1 MKYRS
6 EIDGLRAVAVV
17 PVILFHAGLS
27 VLPGGFVGVDV
38 FFVISG
44 YLITTIL
51 IEDRR
56 KGSYSLAKFYERRA
70 RRILPA
76 LFLVMAACIPFALL
90 WMPPYELQTFARS
103 MAFASFFV
111 SNFHFLENV
120 RGYFTAANEYQPLLH
135 TWSLGVEEQFYLVF
149 PLLLGLVLK
158 GGKRVA
164 FGAIAVLAVLSLA
177 VAEWG
182 WRNHPAA
189 NFYFTPSRFWELMA
203 GALCALWLVDR
214 KVEGREIPAALGL
227 VMIGAAAVAYGAG
240 TPFPSVYTLLPVGGT
255 VLVILFA
262 GPGTVAGRL
271 LSLGPVVGIGLVSY
285 SAYLWHQPL
294 FAFARIRSFDP
305 PSDALMIVLA
315 GLSFVLAAL
324 TWRFVERPFRQ
335 RPAAILPGRARLLW
349 ASGGV
354 TVLFFAVGMAGF
366 MGSGFPARLD
376 LRGDSPLRAAL
387 ASLDERP
394 EYQTCSE
401 LAQTVRPED
410 VFCTAFAPEGAEEA
424 IAVIGDSYAI
434 SLLPAFETVAA
445 ERPVRVLAGT
455 HPGCP
460 PILGV
465 YTSRSRKDELS
476 CHGYTERLAE
486 ALRAEGVAAVF
497 LVGRWTLYTGPV
509 YAGANPRYF
518 LAEELNGNRGDMA
531 QSRAVFEAAV
541 DRTIEFYRDAGIA
554 VFLVTEVPEQKV
566 TPKLLLEKL
575 ILTGHGADAEVDT
588 LIANTFVNVP
598 DNDAIQQY
606 VLDVFTARQ
615 AEGVHVVELPLPF
628 MVEGRYIWYL
638 DGRPLY
644 HDSGHISL
652 EGARG
657 LRGYIRDTVE
667 AELPGPGG

>member
-1 MKYRS
+1 M
-6 EIDGLRAVAVV
+6 RAVAVV

-27 VLPGGFVGVDV
+27 ALPGGFVGVDV

-56 KGSYSLAKFYERRA
+56 KSSYSLAKFYERRA

-76 LFLVMAACIPFALL
+76 LFLVMTACIPFALL
-90 WMPPYELQTFARS
+90 WMPPYELQIFARS

-120 RGYFTAANEYQPLLH
+120 QGYFTAANEYQPLLH
-135 TWSLGVEEQFYLVF
+135 TWSLGVEEQFYLIF
-149 PLLLGLVLK
+149 PLLLGLALK
-158 GGKRVA
+158 GGTRVA
-164 FGAIAVLAVLSLA
+164 FWAIAGLAVLSMG

-182 WRNHPAA
+182 WRYHPAA

-203 GALCALWLVDR
+203 GALCALWLIDR
-214 KVEGREIPAALGL
+214 EVEGSDIPAALGL
-227 VMIGAAAVAYGAG
+227 VMIGAAAVLFGAG

-294 FAFARIRSFDP
+294 FAFARIRSFGP
-305 PSDALMIVLA
+305 PSDAMMIALA
-315 GLSFVLAAL
+315 ALSFVLAAL

-335 RPAAILPGRARLLW
+335 LPAAILPGRARLLW

-354 TVLFFAVGMAGF
+354 TVLYFAIGMAGF

-445 ERPVRVLAGT
+445 ERPVTVLAGT

-486 ALRAEGVAAVF
+486 ALTEEGVAAVF

-518 LAEELNGNRGDMA
+518 LAEELNGNHGDLE

-541 DRTIEFYRDAGIA
+541 DRTVAFYREAGVE

-566 TPKLLLEKL
+566 TPKLLLAKL

-667 AELPGPGG
+667 AGLGPAR